1 MSKFALYNGYLLDGT
16 RNMAPQK
23 GLAVLVE
30 NGKIRGIVA
39 ETAIPKGF
47 PKIDLEGQYL
57 LPGLI
62 NLHVHLAGSG
72 KPKKKQTDPVKAVKL
87 VTANAWTKKLG
98 MALVAGFARQQLRSG
113 VTTIRTVGGILD
125 FDSRLR
131 DAINAG
137 KAVGPRILAGNMA
150 VSVPGGH
157 MAGSLAHVAHTPE
170 EAADYVSQIA
180 ATGADLIKLMVTGGV
195 LDAVRQGEPGVL
207 KMEPALIKAA
217 CDRAHALGLKV
228 AAHVESPEGVR
239 AALENGVDTIEHGAM
254 PDEYTL
260 DLFRKTGASLVT
272 TISPAL
278 SYALFDTS
286 VSHATPMQKY
296 NGKIVM
302 DGIVACAK
310 ACLSAGIPVGLGTDT
325 ACPFVTQYDTWREL
339 VYFRRF
345 CGVTAAQ
352 ALYTATLGNAKIA
365 GIEKETGSIE
375 PGKSA
380 DFVVCRDN
388 PLNDLTTLREPS
400 MVFFRGK
407 KISPRQNRIREA
419 DQELDNY
426 L

>member
-131 DAINAG
+131 DAVNDG
-137 KAVGPRILAGNMA
+137 KALGPRILAGNMA

-302 DGIVACAK
+302 DGIVGCAK

-325 ACPFVTQYDTWREL
+325 ACPYVTQYDTWREL

>member
-39 ETAIPKGF
+39 ENAIPKGF

-131 DAINAG
+131 DAVNAG
-137 KAVGPRILAGNMA
+137 KALGPRILAGNMA

-180 ATGADLIKLMVTGGV
+180 ATGVDLIKLMVTGGV

>member
-131 DAINAG
+131 DAVNAG
-137 KAVGPRILAGNMA
+137 KALGPRILAGNMA

-310 ACLSAGIPVGLGTDT
+310 ACLTAGIPVGLGTDT

>member
-170 EAADYVSQIA
+170 EAADFVSQIA
-180 ATGADLIKLMVTGGV
+180 STGADLIKLMVTGGV

-310 ACLSAGIPVGLGTDT
+310 ACLTAGIPVGLGTDT